1 MRSGNAGW
9 PPTRRDAGHPPRT
22 ARFSAL
28 YKIQRAKAP
37 SVGHD
42 RCKAAIRMPR
52 PQRLVMSPSRLP
64 QVPPP
69 ALPPLVAAYV
79 QATNSFD
86 LDGLLATFADDALF
100 RSAARL
106 LGKASHQGM
115 GSARH

>member
-9 PPTRRDAGHPPRT
+9 PPTRRDAGHPPPT

-69 ALPPLVAAYV
+69 ALPPLVAAFV
-79 QATNSFD
+79 HATIHFD
-86 LDGLLATFADDALF
+86 SDRLTATFAQSDLVKDLHLGLWGK
-100 RSAARL
+100 SAIRE
-106 LGKASHQGM
+106 
-115 GSARH
+115 